1 MGLKR
6 SPDAALK
13 AAMLTA
19 IALVATIGAV
29 VGLALAWLLARLVP
43 MPTAV
48 TVVFAV
54 IGAAAAIHRVFP
66 DIFRSILHDARAPTL
81 RFIVPAGF
89 TGRFTLVIDPAG
101 LATAQQGRHLEI
113 PVPPDR
119 LLRVAPCPA
128 LEHTDPRIEATRDGA
143 RVPIV
148 SDESGQ
154 QQGVVYRS
162 YYVGTYA
169 ERDADPGPPRLR

>member
-19 IALVATIGAV
+19 ILGVAALGAV

-43 MPTAV
+43 VPTTVAV
-48 TVVFAV
+48 LLA
-54 IGAAAAIHRVFP
+54 IAGAIAAIHRVFP
-66 DIFRSILHDARAPTL
+66 DILRSIVSDARAPTL
-81 RFIVPAGF
+81 RFLVPAGF
-89 TGRFTLVIDPAG
+89 TGRFTLVVDPAG
-101 LATAQQGRHLEI
+101 LVLTQQGRRAEI
-113 PVPPDR
+113 PVPVDR
-119 LLRVAPCPA
+119 LLRVCPCPM
-128 LEHTDPRIEATRDGA
+128 LEHTDPRIEALRDGSLITI
-143 RVPIV
+143 VP
-148 SDESGQ
+148 DESGQ
-154 QQGVVYRS
+154 QHGVVYRS

>member
-19 IALVATIGAV
+19 ILLVAAIGAAI
-29 VGLALAWLLARLVP
+29 GLALAWLLALLVP
-43 MPTAV
+43 MPTV
-48 TVVFAV
+48 VVVVFAIV
-54 IGAAAAIHRVFP
+54 GAAAAVHRAFP
-66 DIFRSILHDARAPTL
+66 DILRSIVSDARAPTL

-101 LATAQQGRHLEI
+101 LVSAQQGRHLEI

-119 LLRVAPCPA
+119 LLRIAPCPA
-128 LEHTDPRIEATRDGA
+128 LEHTDPRIEATRDA
-143 RVPIV
+143 VRVTIV
-148 SDESGQ
+148 PDESGQ
-154 QQGVVYRS
+154 QHGVVYRS